1 MGHRRI
7 SRHTFLK
14 FSNQMAPAA
23 VMDDQSVD
31 GGATLYALPIIKY
44 IQYMNE
50 YLSSTVHQGRSI
62 FKCAVLGLPKLG
74 DDFFVPNPILS
85 RIAAKAVFALTF
97 GSDMIGSVPR
107 SPLVPTHVYSFIS
120 NNFHFCVIT
129 RRSYIHEHFT
139 WTL

>member
-74 DDFFVPNPILS
+74 DDFFVPNPIL
-85 RIAAKAVFALTF
+85 TWN
-97 GSDMIGSVPR
+97 PR
-107 SPLVPTHVYSFIS
+107 NPESPQKQFSH
-120 NNFHFCVIT
+120 
-129 RRSYIHEHFT
+129 
-139 WTL
+139 

>member
-50 YLSSTVHQGRSI
+50 YLSSKVHQGRSI
-62 FKCAVLGLPKLG
+62 FKCAVQYLACPSW
-74 DDFFVPNPILS
+74 V
-85 RIAAKAVFALTF
+85 
-97 GSDMIGSVPR
+97 MIF
-107 SPLVPTHVYSFIS
+107 LFQIQ
-120 NNFHFCVIT
+120 F
-129 RRSYIHEHFT
+129 
-139 WTL
+139 